1 MAKAVWQGYVTDS
14 TGAIVSGAEVH
25 VKESASGA
33 YATLYADR
41 DGTAWTD
48 GNPFTIGSDGFVQ
61 FYVDPERYRI
71 EAYDGALVAQF
82 DNVLIGIVEEPYLSS
97 TTVTADDSA
106 TIDMLSALSEPGV
119 YSLSCMA
126 GTVANDGDNIL
137 FRVSTDGSTVE
148 SGASDYQD
156 SPFSASAGSADSS
169 ATLGVSVGNDVGE
182 NFSLSAEIVVDSG
195 GSIVVTSRCIN
206 QTTTGAIIG
215 QGYISRYVGTGV
227 TGIQIFAS
235 TGNILTGDF
244 NLRRIG

>member
-14 TGAIVSGAEVH
+14 TGAIVSGAEIH

-82 DNVLIGIVEEPYLSS
+82 DNELIGIVEEPYLSS
-97 TTVTADDSA
+97 TTVTADTSA
-106 TIDMLSALSEPGV
+106 TIDMLSALPEAGV
-119 YSLSCMA
+119 YVLSCQG
-126 GTVANDGDNIL
+126 GTVSDDLATIRL
-137 FRVSTDGSTVE
+137 RVSTDGSTVE
-148 SGASDYQD
+148 SGASDYTR
-156 SPFSASAGSADSS
+156 FNVVTNSASLGSDMTIVAG
-169 ATLGVSVGNDVGE
+169 VGNDVGE
-182 NFSLSAEIVVDSG
+182 DFSFVSTITVDGSGRLSATIG
-195 GSIVVTSRCIN
+195 GVFLD
-206 QTTTGAIIG
+206 TGG
-215 QGYISRYVGTGV
+215 LPKGSSYVSRYNSTGI
-227 TGIQIFAS
+227 TGIQIYPDAG
-235 TGNILTGDF
+235 TILTGTF